1 MNSFTPLH
9 FAWFNRNDLLFFTIK
24 EEKIERF
31 SHKLNAAILNKTS
44 LILIKKVLLN
54 LKITL

>member
-9 FAWFNRNDLLFFTIK
+9 FAWLYRNNFLFLK
-24 EEKIERF
+24 MKNEKTERF

-44 LILIKKVLLN
+44 LIPLKKVLLE
-54 LKITL
+54 T

>member
-9 FAWFNRNDLLFFTIK
+9 FAWLYRNNFLFLK
-24 EEKIERF
+24 MKNEKTERF
-31 SHKLNAAILNKTS
+31 SHKLKAAILNKTS
-44 LILIKKVLLN
+44 LIPLKKVLLN